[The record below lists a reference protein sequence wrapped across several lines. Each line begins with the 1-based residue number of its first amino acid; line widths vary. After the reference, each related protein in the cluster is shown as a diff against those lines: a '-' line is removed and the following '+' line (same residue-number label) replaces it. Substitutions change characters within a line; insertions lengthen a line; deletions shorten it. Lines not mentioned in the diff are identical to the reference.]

1 MAKAKVA
8 ADHPDNQGVL
18 RYVASEGGFSI
29 HPDVLDRMSALAAK
43 VPGCDRVSV
52 RGARLLVHR
61 ASGVIVACAL
71 GTDYF
76 LRAAGVPRGVRV
88 QWSLRWTD
96 GGGLNVRRQFGPGW
110 IIGQW
115 HRGEADW
122 IDAVVAG
129 LVKDD

>member
-18 RYVASEGGFSI
+18 RYLAEEGNFAI
-29 HPDVLDRMSALAAK
+29 HPDVLDRMIALAAK
-43 VPGCDRVSV
+43 VPGCARASV

-61 ASGVIVACAL
+61 GTGVIVACAM
-71 GTDYF
+71 GTDYV
-76 LRAAGVPRGVRV
+76 LRTAGVPRGVKV
-88 QWSLRWTD
+88 QWSLRWAD

-115 HRGEADW
+115 HRGEPGW
-122 IDAVVAG
+122 IQAVVAA
-129 LVKDD
+129 LEKD